1 MSRSTAP
8 KKSDRCGC
16 TNGLNE
22 EVSHDMVTGY
32 VYDEIFAKHDM
43 PTHPE
48 NARRLTA
55 IMDYLTGHDLL
66 SRLQLVPSRA
76 ASADELMRCHF
87 PNYIEL
93 VEETCRYGGGMLDA
107 DTYTTPYSYDA
118 ARFAAGGLID
128 LTRAVVKGDLDNGFA
143 LVRPPG
149 HHAIPARAMGF
160 CLFSTVAIAARAARQ
175 DMGLQRIA
183 VVDFDVHHGNGTQ
196 AIVNEDPD
204 ILFISS
210 HQYPFYPGTGAAD
223 EMGLGPAKGTI
234 ANLPLPVM
242 VGDEGLR
249 RLYGEFVF
257 PVMRRFQPELI
268 LVSAGFDAHWDDPLA
283 NIGLTLEGYARLCRD
298 LISLAE
304 ELCQGRIVFS
314 LEGGYN
320 LDVLAPGVGNLFR
333 ALLGVT
339 DTDDPIGI
347 SPWQEP
353 DISKLLSELKRIHRI

>member
-1 MSRSTAP
+1 
-8 KKSDRCGC
+8 
-16 TNGLNE
+16 
-22 EVSHDMVTGY
+22 
-32 VYDEIFAKHDM
+32 
-43 PTHPE
+43 
-48 NARRLTA
+48 
-55 IMDYLTGHDLL
+55 
-66 SRLQLVPSRA
+66 
-76 ASADELMRCHF
+76 
-87 PNYIEL
+87 
-93 VEETCRYGGGMLDA
+93 
-107 DTYTTPYSYDA
+107 
-118 ARFAAGGLID
+118 
-128 LTRAVVKGDLDNGFA
+128 
-143 LVRPPG
+143 
-149 HHAIPARAMGF
+149 MGF

-223 EMGLGPAKGTI
+223 EMGLGPATGTI

-242 VGDEGLR
+242 VGDEGLG

-257 PVMRRFQPELI
+257 PVIRRFQPELI
-268 LVSAGFDAHWDDPLA
+268 LISAGFDAHWDDPLA
-283 NIGLTLEGYARLCRD
+283 NIGLTLEGYAKLCRD

-304 ELCQGRIVFS
+304 EVCQGRIVFS

-333 ALLGVT
+333 TLLGLT